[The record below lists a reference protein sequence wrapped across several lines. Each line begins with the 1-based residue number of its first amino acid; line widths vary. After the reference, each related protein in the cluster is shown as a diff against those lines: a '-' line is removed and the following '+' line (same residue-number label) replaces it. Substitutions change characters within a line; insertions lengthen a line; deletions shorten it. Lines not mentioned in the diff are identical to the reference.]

1 MTKTAIEITT
11 TDVEMYTA
19 RAHAERAKA
28 VHAMFAAIGAFFMKE
43 RTIGGQNTDGKL
55 A

>member
-1 MTKTAIEITT
+1 MTKAAIEITT
-11 TDVEMYTA
+11 MDVEMYTA

-28 VHAMFAAIGAFFMKE
+28 VHAMFAAIAAFFLKE
-43 RTIGGQNTDGKL
+43 RTIGGQNANGKL